1 MSDKNSL
8 FRLTGK
14 VQHYQW
20 GGFEYIPALLGIDNN
35 KHQPFAEYWLGAHE
49 NAPAQL
55 ANGENLDQ
63 FIKENPG
70 YLGEATK
77 KIFGRLPYLL
87 KILDVKDMLS
97 IQVHPNKKA
106 AVLEFAH
113 ENKKGTPLNAPDRN
127 YKDDNHKPELMTA
140 LSEFWLLHGF
150 QNPEALIKTI
160 KAVPEFDFMVAIF
173 EKDNYKKLYELVMTM
188 DQSKVNA
195 ILQPLLDRIIPLYK
209 ADNLQKDG
217 PDFWA
222 ARAALTFNEGDKI
235 DRGIF
240 SIYLFNVVHLKEGQ
254 AVFQDAGIL
263 HAYLEG
269 QNVEIMANSDNV
281 LRGGL
286 TPKHIDVKELM
297 KHVLFE
303 PVTPNIILGESLND
317 TERVFKTPA
326 PDFELSKIVLG
337 ANQTYHLNIHSA
349 DIFLVL
355 NGAVEAVS
363 GLNTQRFKHGEAFIA
378 VNGSEI
384 ILKSITHAEIYRA
397 SVPATRYQLA
407 QS

>member
-1 MSDKNSL
+1 MSDKNNI

-20 GGFEYIPALLGIDNN
+20 GGFEYIPALLGIPNSQ
-35 KHQPFAEYWLGAHE
+35 HQPFAEYWLGAHE

-55 ANGENLDQ
+55 ESGKDLNQ
-63 FIKENPG
+63 FIKENPA
-70 YLGEATK
+70 YLGEAARQA
-77 KIFGRLPYLL
+77 FGRLPYLL

-97 IQVHPNKKA
+97 IQVHPSKKA
-106 AVLEFAH
+106 AVLEFAN

-150 QNPEALIKTI
+150 QNPQGLIQTI
-160 KAVPEFDFMVAIF
+160 KAVPEFAFMLPVF
-173 EKDNYKKLYELVMTM
+173 EKNNYKALYELVMTM
-188 DQSKVNA
+188 DQSKVNMV
-195 ILQPLLDRIIPLYK
+195 LQPLLDRIIPLYK
-209 ADNLQKDG
+209 AGTLQKDG

-240 SIYLFNVVHLKEGQ
+240 SVYLFNVVHLKKGE

-286 TPKHIDVKELM
+286 TPKHIDVAELM
-297 KHVLFE
+297 KHVIFE
-303 PVTPNIILGESLND
+303 PVTPNIIHGKALNES
-317 TERVFKTPA
+317 EKVFKTPA
-326 PDFELSKIVLG
+326 PDFGLSKIVMG
-337 ANQTYHLNIHSA
+337 ANHIYQLNIASA

-355 NGAVEAVS
+355 HGTVEANA
-363 GLNTQRFKHGEAFIA
+363 GIFKQGEAFVA
-378 VNGSEI
+378 VNNTVLT
-384 ILKSITHAEIYRA
+384 LKSHAGAEIYRA
-397 SVPATRYQLA
+397 SVPLKG
-407 QS
+407 